1 MPRRKTKDMSGAG
14 FLDAAKDFVKK
25 HRLVSKALH
34 EVKKVVPAK
43 FQGIAKSV
51 QDVVRQEG
59 YGRKRRSR
67 K

>member
-1 MPRRKTKDMSGAG
+1 MPRRKTKTMTGEG

-34 EVKKVVPAK
+34 EVKKVVPTK
-43 FQGIAKSV
+43 FHGIAKEV
-51 QDVVRQEG
+51 QRAVAQEG